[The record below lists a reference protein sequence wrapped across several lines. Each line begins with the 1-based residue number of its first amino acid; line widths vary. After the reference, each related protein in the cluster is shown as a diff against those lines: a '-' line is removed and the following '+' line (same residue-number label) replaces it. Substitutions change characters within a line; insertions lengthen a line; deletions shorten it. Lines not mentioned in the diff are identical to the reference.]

1 MSLFYRT
8 EKLRARINELEN
20 YRFHTI
26 YTIPE
31 WKLLEDETKQ
41 EKYPPSP
48 FSNSVSFV
56 LGDRWKGRDYYLWI
70 QQEII
75 IPDEENLYLYLDFGH
90 TGGGYNSGF
99 ESLLFINREIYQG
112 VDSNHKEVK
121 LAESYRN
128 QTITV
133 SLKLWSGLEGGG
145 EEKIQT
151 HEFRRAAVC
160 RLNRSVDGLI
170 CYADMLHKTMAELG
184 ETNPLYHRYSIL
196 LNQTFQFLDWS
207 EPGSETFHQSV
218 EAAYR
223 YLKTELQSMSKD
235 SPITVTTIGHTHID
249 VAWLW
254 RLKHT
259 REKAAR
265 SFATVLRLMEE
276 YPDYIFLQTQPQLY
290 QFIKEDYPEL
300 FDKIKERVAEGR
312 WEVDGAMWLEAD
324 CNIPSGESLT
334 RQILHGSQ
342 FIRNE
347 FQKEVHY
354 LWLPDVFGYSW
365 ALPQILKKSG
375 IDTFMTTKIS
385 WNQFNRM
392 PHDTFIWKGLDGSE
406 VLTHFITTPEPG
418 EENEWESN
426 WYYTY
431 NGELEPETVLGVYE
445 AYRDKN
451 INQNLLISYGFG
463 DGGGGV
469 TRDMLEKRRVMDQLP
484 GLPYVKTGRADDYF
498 ATLQETFKQTS
509 QYIHTW
515 DGELYLEYHRGTYTS
530 QAFVK
535 KMNRQCELFL
545 RRLEY
550 LFSLLDMKGYAN
562 YPQKELYTLWE
573 TVLRNQ
579 FHDIIPGSSIREVYQ
594 DYRLEMGQVVER
606 CHRLLSGVRM
616 SSSAMTVC
624 NTSTWERTSILELPL
639 APLGYNYID
648 SAGKPLLSFN
658 AEDKTYALIEALPAY
673 ASEIVQLSETPET
686 GEPIRAAATV
696 ALSSIENE
704 WYQIQWNEEGHLTQ
718 IYDKEHQK
726 EVLAGKGNVFQL
738 FEDKPMN
745 FDAWDID
752 IFYQEKH
759 RVLVAESVEALPT
772 NPLYDSV
779 RFCYRFGKS
788 TLVQE
793 MRLYHHTK
801 RIDFVTEVDWQERQQ
816 LLKVKFDV
824 NVRSTYAT
832 YDIQYGNVRRAT
844 NWNTS
849 WELAKF
855 ESVVHQWV
863 DLSQRDYGVSLLND
877 SKYGCD
883 VKGQT
888 LRLSLL
894 KGAIFPDPIADIGS
908 HQFTYSLYPHRG
920 DFIEGET
927 VKEAWE
933 INDPLG
939 VVEAAVEMPQMTMT
953 SGAHVFMDTLK
964 KAEDGNGYIFRFHEY
979 AGGTDYLEL
988 LFENSQW
995 WQEVDLLE
1003 RPIGAKHQGTIV
1015 LTMQPYEIRT
1025 VRIGMSQENKDD
1037 TSQHQSIFNE

>member
-1 MSLFYRT
+1 MSLFYLT
-8 EKLRARINELEN
+8 EKLRTRINELEN

-26 YTIPE
+26 QTIPE

-48 FSNSVSFV
+48 FANSAPFV
-56 LGDRWKGRDYYLWI
+56 LGDIWKGRDYYLWI
-70 QQEII
+70 QQDIT
-75 IPDEENLYLYLDFGH
+75 IPNEDDLYLYLDFGH

-121 LAESYRN
+121 LKDEYRN
-128 QTITV
+128 RTITV

-151 HEFRRAAVC
+151 HEFRKAAVC
-160 RLNRSVDGLI
+160 RLNRSVDALI
-170 CYADMLHKTMAELG
+170 CHADLLHKTMAELG
-184 ETNPLYHRYSIL
+184 ENHPLYHRYSTL
-196 LNQTFQFLDWS
+196 LNQTFQLIDWA
-207 EPGSETFHQSV
+207 EPGSRAFYQSV
-218 EAAYR
+218 EGAYHS
-223 YLKTELQSMSKD
+223 LKSELQSMPKD
-235 SPITVTTIGHTHID
+235 SPITVTTVGHTHID

-300 FDKIKERVAEGR
+300 FEKIKERVAEGR

-342 FIRNE
+342 FIRDE
-347 FQKEVHY
+347 FQKDVHY

-484 GLPYVKTGRADDYF
+484 GLPHVKNGRADDYF
-498 ATLQETFKQTS
+498 ATLQETFQNTDE
-509 QYIHTW
+509 YVHTW

-535 KMNRQCELFL
+535 KTNRQCELFL
-545 RRLEY
+545 RKLEY
-550 LFSLLDMKGYAN
+550 LFSLLDVKAHTK
-562 YPQKELYTLWE
+562 YPKEELYALWE

-579 FHDIIPGSSIREVYQ
+579 FHDIIPGSSIKEVYQ
-594 DYRLEMGQVVER
+594 DYRLEMGDVVDS
-606 CHRLLSGVRM
+606 CNRLLKGVSM
-616 SSSAMTVC
+616 PSTAVTVC
-624 NTSTWERTSILELPL
+624 NSSTWERTSILELPL
-639 APLGYNYID
+639 APLGTAYTD
-648 SAGKPLLSFN
+648 SKGKPLPSFN
-658 AEDKTYALIEALPAY
+658 AQDKTYALMERLPAY
-673 ASEIVQLSETPET
+673 GSETVQLSDSPTA
-686 GEPIRAAATV
+686 GEPVQAAATFGP
-696 ALSSIENE
+696 SSVENE
-704 WYQIQWNEEGHLTQ
+704 WYQIQWNEEGQLTR
-718 IYDKEHQK
+718 IYDKECQK

-759 RVLVAESVEALPT
+759 RVLTVDRIEVLAT
-772 NPLYDSV
+772 NPLFDSV
-779 RFCYRFGKS
+779 QFCYRFGRS

-824 NVRSTYAT
+824 NVRNTYAT

-894 KGAIFPDPIADIGS
+894 KGAIYPDPTADIGR
-908 HQFTYSLYPHRG
+908 HQFTYSLYPHKG

-933 INDPLG
+933 INDSLL
-939 VVEAAVEMPQMTMT
+939 VVDAAIEMPKMTLT
-953 SGAHVFMDTLK
+953 GGEHVAMDAFK
-964 KAEDGNGYIFRFHEY
+964 KAEDGQGYILRFHEY
-979 AGGTDYLEL
+979 AGGTESLEL
-988 LFENSQW
+988 SLENSQW

-1003 RPIGAKHQGTIV
+1003 RPISIKQEGPIHMTIE
-1015 LTMQPYEIRT
+1015 PYEIKT
-1025 VRIGMSQENKDD
+1025 VRVGMKDEED
-1037 TSQHQSIFNE
+1037 EVCK

>member
-8 EKLRARINELEN
+8 EKIRARISELEN

-26 YTIPE
+26 QVISE
-31 WKLLEDETKQ
+31 WKLLEDRSKQ

-48 FSNSVSFV
+48 FVTTASFV
-56 LGDRWKGRDYYLWI
+56 LGDSWKGRDYYLWI
-70 QQEII
+70 QQEITV
-75 IPDEENLYLYLDFGH
+75 PDEDDLYLYLDFGH

-99 ESLLFINREIYQG
+99 ESLLFINRDIYQG
-112 VDSNHKEVK
+112 VDANHKEVR
-121 LAESYRN
+121 LAEGYRN
-128 QTITV
+128 QTIIL

-151 HEFRRAAVC
+151 HEFRRADLC
-160 RLNRSVDGLI
+160 RLNPSVDGLI
-170 CYADMLHKTMAELG
+170 YHADILHKTMVELG
-184 ETNPLYHRYSIL
+184 ENNPLYHRYSTL
-196 LNQTFQFLDWS
+196 LHQTFQLLDWS
-207 EPGSETFHQSV
+207 EPGSEAFFQSV
-218 EAAYR
+218 ESAYH
-223 YLKTELQSMSKD
+223 YLKTELYSMPKD

-300 FDKIKERVAEGR
+300 FEKIKERVAEGR

-342 FIRNE
+342 FIRKE
-347 FQKEVHY
+347 FQKEIHY

-365 ALPQILKKSG
+365 ALPQILKKTG
-375 IDTFMTTKIS
+375 IATFMTTKIS

-445 AYRDKN
+445 AYRDK
-451 INQNLLISYGFG
+451 IIHQNLLISYGFG

-469 TRDMLEKRRVMDQLP
+469 TREMLEKRRVMDQVP
-484 GLPYVKTGRADDYF
+484 GLPHVKTGRADDYF
-498 ATLQETFKQTS
+498 AALQETFQTTS
-509 QYIHTW
+509 NYVHTW

-535 KMNRQCELFL
+535 KTNRQCELLL

-550 LFSLLDMKGYAN
+550 LFSLLEIKGNAN
-562 YPQKELYTLWE
+562 YPQEELYTLWE

-579 FHDIIPGSSIREVYQ
+579 FHDIIPGSSIKEVYQ
-594 DYRLEMGQVVER
+594 DYRLEMGNVLDR
-606 CHRLLSGVRM
+606 CERLLSELTR
-616 SSSAMTVC
+616 SSTGITVC
-624 NTSTWERTSILELPL
+624 NTSTWERTSILALPL
-639 APLGYNYID
+639 APAGYAYTD
-648 SAGKPLLSFN
+648 SAGKALLSHQTG
-658 AEDKTYALIEALPAY
+658 DKTYVLIEGLPAY
-673 ASEIVQLSETPET
+673 ATDILQIAPIQTLPKTEIASAEMT
-686 GEPIRAAATV
+686 
-696 ALSSIENE
+696 SFSIENE
-704 WYQIQWNEEGHLTQ
+704 WYQIQWNEEGHLTR
-718 IYDKEHQK
+718 IYDKECQK
-726 EVLAGKGNVFQL
+726 EVLAGQGNVFQL

-752 IFYQEKH
+752 IFYQEKY
-759 RVLVAESVEALPT
+759 RTLVVDSIEVLPT
-772 NPLYDSV
+772 NPLYDSICF
-779 RFCYRFGKS
+779 RYLFGKS
-788 TLVQE
+788 SLLQE

-824 NVRSTYAT
+824 NIRNTYAT

-894 KGAIFPDPIADIGS
+894 KGAIFPDPTADIGM
-908 HQFTYSLYPHRG
+908 HRFTYSLYPHRG
-920 DFIEGET
+920 DAIEGET

-933 INDPLG
+933 INDPLLT
-939 VVEAAVEMPQMTMT
+939 VNAALTMPKIAMT
-953 SGAHVFMDTLK
+953 GGKYVAMDAFK
-964 KAEDGNGYIFRFHEY
+964 KAEDGDGYILRFHEY
-979 AGGTDYLEL
+979 AGGTDFLEL
-988 LFENSQW
+988 SLENSQW

-1003 RPIGAKHQGTIV
+1003 RPIGAKQQGLLA
-1015 LTMQPYEIRT
+1015 LTLQPYEIKTIRLG
-1025 VRIGMSQENKDD
+1025 VREEREAGK
-1037 TSQHQSIFNE
+1037 

>member
-1 MSLFYRT
+1 MSLFYLT

-20 YRFHTI
+20 HRFHTI
-26 YTIPE
+26 QTIPE
-31 WKLLEDETKQ
+31 WKLLEDTTKQ

-48 FSNSVSFV
+48 FSNSAPFV
-56 LGDRWKGRDYYLWI
+56 IGDTWKGRDYYLWI
-70 QQEII
+70 QQDIT
-75 IPDEENLYLYLDFGH
+75 IPDEDDVYLYLDFGH

-99 ESLLFINREIYQG
+99 ESLLFIDREIYQG

-121 LAESYRN
+121 LAECYRN
-128 QTITV
+128 RTITV

-145 EEKIQT
+145 EEKIQI
-151 HEFRRAAVC
+151 HEFRKAALC
-160 RLNRSVDGLI
+160 RLNRPVDELM
-170 CYADMLHKTMAELG
+170 CYTDLLHKTMAELG
-184 ETNPLYHRYSIL
+184 EEHPLYHRYAVL
-196 LNQTFQFLDWS
+196 LNHTFQLVDWS
-207 EPGSETFHQSV
+207 EPGSELFYQSIRS
-218 EAAYR
+218 AHN
-223 YLKTELQSMSKD
+223 YLKVELQSMPKD

-300 FDKIKERVAEGR
+300 FEKIKERVAEGR

-347 FQKEVHY
+347 FNKDVHY

-392 PHDTFIWKGLDGSE
+392 PHDTFVWRGLDGSE

-431 NGELEPETVLGVYE
+431 NGELEPETVLGVYK

-451 INQNLLISYGFG
+451 INQDLLISYGFG

-469 TRDMLEKRRVMDQLP
+469 TREMLEKRKVMDQLP
-484 GLPYVKTGRADDYF
+484 GLPYVKNGRADDYF
-498 ATLQETFKQTS
+498 ATLQDTFKNTS
-509 QYIHTW
+509 QYVHTW

-535 KMNRQCELFL
+535 KTNRQCELFL

-550 LFSLLDMKGYAN
+550 IFSLLDMKAHTD
-562 YPQKELYTLWE
+562 YPKEELYALWE

-579 FHDIIPGSSIREVYQ
+579 FHDIIPGSSIKEVYQ
-594 DYRLEMGQVVER
+594 DYRMEMGNVLDR
-606 CHRLLSGVRM
+606 SNDLLEQLAT
-616 SSSAMTVC
+616 SSSALTVC
-624 NTSTWERTSILELPL
+624 NTSTWERSSILELPL
-639 APLGYNYID
+639 APSGYGYTN
-648 SAGKPLLSFN
+648 SSGQLLLSFDS
-658 AEDKTYALIEALPAY
+658 EDKTYVLMEHLPAY
-673 ASEIVQLSETPET
+673 GSEILQLTQCQTAQETQIISAKI
-686 GEPIRAAATV
+686 G
-696 ALSSIENE
+696 SHFIENE
-704 WYQIQWNEEGHLTQ
+704 WYHIQWNEEGHLTR
-718 IYDKEHQK
+718 IYDKECQK
-726 EVLAGKGNVFQL
+726 EVLTGQGNVFQL

-752 IFYQEKH
+752 IFYQEKY
-759 RVLVAESVEALPT
+759 RVLSVEDVEVIPT
-772 NPLYDSV
+772 NPLFDSI
-779 RFCYRFGKS
+779 RFRYRFGKS

-824 NVRSTYAT
+824 NVRNTYAT

-894 KGAIFPDPIADIGS
+894 KGAIYPDPTADIGT
-908 HQFTYSLYPHRG
+908 HQFTYSLYPHSG
-920 DFIEGET
+920 DYIEGET
-927 VKEAWE
+927 AKEAWE
-933 INDPLG
+933 INDELL
-939 VVEAAVEMPQMTMT
+939 VVNTTLELPKISMMGGE
-953 SGAHVFMDTLK
+953 HVVMDALK
-964 KAEDGNGYIFRFHEY
+964 KAENEDGYILRLHEY
-979 AGGTDYLEL
+979 AGGTESLTLSIKD
-988 LFENSQW
+988 NQW

-1003 RPIGAKHQGTIV
+1003 RPVGDKQYGPIDVAI
-1015 LTMQPYEIRT
+1015 QPYEIKT
-1025 VRIGMSQENKDD
+1025 FRIGIGKEEKSTCN
-1037 TSQHQSIFNE
+1037 